1 MFDKLP
7 RNDVGQ
13 YTYRAKNTDSLGNNL
28 DVSQLTPCGT
38 SQHYDSL
45 ASRIRVK
52 SDMGHGSTF
61 TVTLP

>member
-1 MFDKLP
+1 MTWGSTLNGL
-7 RNDVGQ
+7 R
-13 YTYRAKNTDSLGNNL
+13 NTDSLGNNF
-28 DVSQLTPCGT
+28 DVSHNAGDT

-45 ASRIRVK
+45 ASRIGVK